1 MSLWTGRDDGVTSIA
16 VRDHEGV
23 RGTSRWW
30 DRWDTM
36 HTAQLATFFDR
47 AFRFARTEFAALGAL
62 LVVALGLTTF
72 ADLAEDM
79 NETGGQAFDQKV
91 LVWMQPVPGVP
102 RGPWWLKEAAGDLTS
117 LGGISVLTLFALIA
131 FTFLLIQRKRLS
143 ALLLIAGLAGGVA
156 LSEGLK
162 RVFERQRPPSLY
174 QAVDTLNASFPS
186 GHALLSTVFYL
197 SLAVMLTQAFP
208 KRRLKAFVL
217 GVGVLIALL
226 IGTTRI
232 YLGAHWASDVFAGWS
247 VGAAWAMLLWLAA
260 WAVQRRQARHVEG
273 PHDETTASDSA

>member
-1 MSLWTGRDDGVTSIA
+1 MSLWTGRDEAVTSA
-16 VRDHEGV
+16 AHRDHEAV

-30 DRWDTM
+30 DRWETM
-36 HTAQLATFFDR
+36 NTAPLATLFDR
-47 AFRFARTEFAALGAL
+47 SLRFARTEFAALGAL

-79 NETGGQAFDQKV
+79 NQSGAQAFDLKV
-91 LVWMQPVPGVP
+91 LTWMQPVPGAP

-117 LGGISVLTLFALIA
+117 LGGISVLALFALIA
-131 FTFLLIQRKRLS
+131 FTFLMVLKKRLS
-143 ALLLIAGLAGGVA
+143 ALLLVVGLAGGVA

-197 SLAVMLTQAFP
+197 TLGVMLTRAFP
-208 KRRLKAFVL
+208 RRRLKALVL
-217 GVGVLIALL
+217 GAAILIALL

-260 WAVQRRQARHVEG
+260 WAVQRRQARHADG
-273 PHDETTASDSA
+273 PHDAATEDA